1 MFKIFSQKYELFN
14 KSSFGKK
21 IMNIVF
27 IKFSGKAVSDFRYTI
42 TNWKAITETLL
53 KIARCW
59 MRSVK
64 GLAILACNF
73 LHATQV
79 AAIFIA

>member
-1 MFKIFSQKYELFN
+1 
-14 KSSFGKK
+14 
-21 IMNIVF
+21 
-27 IKFSGKAVSDFRYTI
+27 
-42 TNWKAITETLL
+42 
-53 KIARCW
+53 

-79 AAIFIA
+79 AAIFIANRVPVGAPPTQRPGRDFCKLSSKVSL

>member
-1 MFKIFSQKYELFN
+1 MYSVRFQTHNHKLEHN
-14 KSSFGKK
+14 HR
-21 IMNIVF
+21 N
-27 IKFSGKAVSDFRYTI
+27 AVE
-42 TNWKAITETLL
+42 NPITETLL

-64 GLAILACNF
+64 GLAIIACNF